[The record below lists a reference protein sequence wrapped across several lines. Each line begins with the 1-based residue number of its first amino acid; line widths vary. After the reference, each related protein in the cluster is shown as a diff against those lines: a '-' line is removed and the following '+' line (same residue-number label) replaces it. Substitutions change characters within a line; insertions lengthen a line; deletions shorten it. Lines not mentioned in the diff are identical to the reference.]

1 MLYQPVA
8 ERLYTKAQFERSE
21 LLWAV
26 ALTVGWLAFA
36 WKLVTR

>member
-1 MLYQPVA
+1 MMYQPVA
-8 ERLYTKAQFERSE
+8 ERLYTKAQFERGE